1 MRLLPSELR
10 VNPNVNFSQSEH
22 SARVLAQR
30 LSLCRSIL
38 KDLFSCVC
46 SCCLERLQPW
56 VPNFKL
62 TFCYKQ
68 KAACPFK
75 SSICNRPSAGLFQ
88 LYLTPSHSA
97 FITFYCANWGC
108 FSNKL
113 KDGQP
118 ADKVLTIYIFQH
130 ETQNNNHSHHKTKT
144 NMNWQTYGQFVLI
157 HQKQTIDRQGI
168 ELGVS
173 KGHRYFNQS

>member
-1 MRLLPSELR
+1 MLKLLPSELCL
-10 VNPNVNFSQSEH
+10 NPDVNFSQSEH

-30 LSLCRSIL
+30 LSLCWSIL

-75 SSICNRPSAGLFQ
+75 SSICNQPSAGLFQ

-97 FITFYCANWGC
+97 YHILLWKLRMLL
-108 FSNKL
+108 NKL

-130 ETQNNNHSHHKTKT
+130 ETQNNNHSVESRASSNRVHA
-144 NMNWQTYGQFVLI
+144 
-157 HQKQTIDRQGI
+157 
-168 ELGVS
+168 VS
-173 KGHRYFNQS
+173 NRHYKMALASTAPN

>member
-1 MRLLPSELR
+1 MLKLLPSELCL
-10 VNPNVNFSQSEH
+10 NPNANFSQSEH

-30 LSLCRSIL
+30 LSLCWSIL

-75 SSICNRPSAGLFQ
+75 SSICNQPSAGLFQ
-88 LYLTPSHSA
+88 LYLTPSHCAANLSIFAVQTETA
-97 FITFYCANWGC
+97 FLFFNMKHRT
-108 FSNKL
+108 
-113 KDGQP
+113 
-118 ADKVLTIYIFQH
+118 TIIQ
-130 ETQNNNHSHHKTKT
+130 SSK
-144 NMNWQTYGQFVLI
+144 
-157 HQKQTIDRQGI
+157 QKQTRVDRHIDNLVHQKTENRTQI
-168 ELGVS
+168 SYS
-173 KGHRYFNQS
+173 KLKIFP